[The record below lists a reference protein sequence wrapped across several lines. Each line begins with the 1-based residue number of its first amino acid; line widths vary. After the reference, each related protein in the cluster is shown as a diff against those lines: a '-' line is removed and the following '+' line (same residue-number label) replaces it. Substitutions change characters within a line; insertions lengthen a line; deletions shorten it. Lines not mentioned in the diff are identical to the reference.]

1 MTTVK
6 GFWQHANG
14 KIYAVESTSFGRIL
28 GGAGPLD
35 PTGLRNLD
43 DYEYRPAIKEWLEE
57 ALAQRKLYRFNPC
70 HC

>member
-6 GFWQHANG
+6 GFWQHENG

-35 PTGLRNLD
+35 PSNLRSLD
-43 DYEYRPAIKEWLEE
+43 DYEYRPAIVEWLEE
-57 ALAQRKLYRFNPC
+57 ALAQRRLYRFNPC
-70 HC
+70 NF